1 MWNQF
6 ELRQR
11 YNLRVYLFFAAVVCM
26 VLLLF
31 GRMVQ
36 LQWVQYTQHFIQ
48 SEGNRIHVSPI
59 LPTRGMMTD
68 RDGVGLAVNKVS
80 YKITLI
86 PERVENL
93 DETLASVQELM
104 QWDDKRITRL
114 KKKIKQSR
122 SDRQVLLKDQ
132 LPWQIV
138 APLAARL
145 HHFSGVNV
153 VAGTH
158 REYPFAMQTAH
169 MVGYLSLVRDVDVE
183 KGYLRMEYVGRSGL
197 ERILE
202 SRLHGELGYKHEE
215 VNARGRRVAL
225 IKTVRPKTGENI
237 TLSIDVGMQQ
247 VAAQALGE
255 RTGAVVVMDVRTGEV
270 LTLLSMPGYNSNKF
284 ITGLDNVQ
292 WKSWLEDVEKPLLN
306 RTTQAAYPP
315 ASTMKLVTS
324 FGGLEQGIRLATGS
338 TTCPGYVELA
348 DRKIRC
354 WKKKGHG
361 KVDIHDAIVHSCDVY
376 FYELGDALGMSRLAD
391 TAREWGF
398 GEKTGINLPPE
409 SRGNVPNK
417 RHPSGRHWYRGETMI
432 TAIGQGSITVTP
444 LQMARFSA
452 AIANGG
458 KILTPLLEKGE
469 AVKVVRQLEVS
480 PTQLKKVR
488 QGMRDVV
495 ADRKGTAYW
504 QLSRAHWTVAG
515 KTGTAQVVKMSD
527 DDKRTFSDAKHHQDH
542 AWFMGYAPFD
552 KPEIAVA
559 VFVENGGHGG
569 SAAGPVAR
577 AVVDYW
583 ADKMDERRKAM
594 KDKKQVQEAL

>member
-1 MWNQF
+1 MWNQL
-6 ELRQR
+6 EIRQR
-11 YNLRVYLFFAAVVCM
+11 YNWRIYIFLAVI
-26 VLLLF
+26 VLMSLILL

-36 LQWVQYTQHFIQ
+36 LQWIQYSKHFTQ
-48 SEGNRIHVSPI
+48 SEDNRIHVSPI

-68 RDGVGLAVNKVS
+68 RDGLGLAVNEVS
-80 YKITLI
+80 YKVTLI
-86 PERVENL
+86 PERVEDL
-93 DETLASVQELM
+93 DKTLASIQSILH
-104 QWDDKRITRL
+104 WTDKKIERL
-114 KKKIKQSR
+114 KKRIKRSR
-122 SDRQVLLKDQ
+122 SDRAVLLQDQ
-132 LPWQIV
+132 LPWLQV

-145 HHFSGVNV
+145 HHYSGVDV

-158 REYPFAMQTAH
+158 RVYPHALISSH
-169 MVGYLSLVRDVDVE
+169 MVGYLSLVRDVDVQ

-197 ERILE
+197 ERVLE

-215 VNARGRRVAL
+215 VDAKGRRVAL
-225 IKTVRPKTGENI
+225 VKTVRPKIGENI
-237 TLSIDVGMQQ
+237 RLSLDIQMQQ
-247 VAAQALGE
+247 VAAKVLGE
-255 RTGAVVVMDVRTGEV
+255 RTGAVVVMDVHTGEV
-270 LTLLSMPGYNSNKF
+270 LTLLSMPGYDSNKF

-324 FGGLEQGIRLATGS
+324 FGGLEHGIRLANGS
-338 TTCPGYVELA
+338 TQCPGYVELA
-348 DRKIRC
+348 DRKLRC

-361 KVDIHDAIVHSCDVY
+361 KVDLHEAIVHSCDVY
-376 FYELGDALGMSRLAD
+376 FYELGDELGMSRLAD

-417 RHPSGRHWYRGETMI
+417 RHPSGRNWYRGETMI

-444 LQMARFSA
+444 LQMARFAA

-458 KILTPLLEKGE
+458 KILTPLLEAGQTPNMTRE
-469 AVKVVRQLEVS
+469 LPLDATILR
-480 PTQLKKVR
+480 KVR

-495 ADRKGTAYW
+495 ADKKGTAYW

-552 KPEIAVA
+552 KPEIAFA

-583 ADKMDERRKAM
+583 ADKIDAQRSKHDEGNP
-594 KDKKQVQEAL
+594 

>member
-36 LQWVQYTQHFIQ
+36 LQWIQYTQHFIQ

-270 LTLLSMPGYNSNKF
+270 LTLLSMPGYDSNKF

-292 WKSWLEDVEKPLLN
+292 WKSWLEDIEKPLLN

-361 KVDIHDAIVHSCDVY
+361 KVNMHEAIVHSCDVY

-409 SRGNVPNK
+409 SRGNVPHK
-417 RHPSGRHWYRGETMI
+417 RHPSGRNWYRGETMI

-469 AVKVVRQLEVS
+469 AVKVVRQLDVS
-480 PTQLKKVR
+480 PKQLKKVR

-594 KDKKQVQEAL
+594 KDKKQVQEAF

>member
-36 LQWVQYTQHFIQ
+36 LQWIQYTQHFIQ

-93 DETLASVQELM
+93 GETLASVQELM
-104 QWDDKRITRL
+104 HWDDKRITRL

-132 LPWQIV
+132 LPWKIV

-270 LTLLSMPGYNSNKF
+270 LTLLSMPGYDSNKF

-292 WKSWLEDVEKPLLN
+292 WKSWLEDIEKPLLN

-417 RHPSGRHWYRGETMI
+417 RHPSGRNWYRGETMI

-444 LQMARFSA
+444 LQMARFTA

-469 AVKVVRQLEVS
+469 AVKVVRQLDVS
-480 PTQLKKVR
+480 PKQLNKVR

-527 DDKRTFSDAKHHQDH
+527 DEKRTFSDAKHHQDH

-552 KPEIAVA
+552 TPEIAVA

-583 ADKMDERRKAM
+583 ADKMDERRKAI
-594 KDKKQVQEAL
+594 KDKKQVQEEL